1 VIRPGTAADA
11 EGVARVHVETWQ
23 AAYAHAL
30 PSEQLEALSL
40 EEAVERHRRWPP
52 ELVAEQD
59 GEIVGFVSVGA
70 SRDPGTDGE
79 LFAIYVHPEHWG
91 TGVGRALLDAGEE
104 ELRRLGHNEA
114 ILWVLE
120 DNPRARRF
128 YEIAGWSADGAARE
142 IHIFGFDVDEVRY
155 SKRL

>member
-1 VIRPGTAADA
+1 MIRPGTSADA
-11 EGVARVHVETWQ
+11 EGVARVQVETWQ

-30 PSEQLEALSL
+30 PPEQLQAFSM

-52 ELVAEQD
+52 TFVAED
-59 GEIVGFVSVGA
+59 GDRIVGFVSVGS

-91 TGVGRALLDAGEE
+91 TGAGRKLIEAGEE
-104 ELRRLGHNEA
+104 ELRSLGHRDA
-114 ILWVLE
+114 ILWVLD

-142 IHIFGFDVDEVRY
+142 ITVFGFEVAEVRY
-155 SKRL
+155 AKRL